1 MRNTTL
7 DDISAEIGFTATIS
21 LARQRGAKN
30 VYVPANPAGSV
41 LAELLGVEAAERLAA
56 CWGGEL
62 LAVPTLRACEYARDR
77 CLIARLTEAGLS
89 VADIAECVGL
99 TARRVVQVRH
109 ELRDAGLL
117 KAGRARSAAARG
129 VKDAP
134 QAQPC
139 PVAGPQRQRDG
150 DGVP

>member
-1 MRNTTL
+1 MNNTTL
-7 DDISAEIGFTATIS
+7 EDISAEIGFTATIS
-21 LARQRGAKN
+21 LARQRGGKN

-41 LAELLGVEAAERLAA
+41 LAELVGVEAAERLAA

-77 CLIARLTEAGLS
+77 CLIARLTEAGMS

-99 TARRVVQVRH
+99 TPRRVVQVRR

-117 KAGRARSAAARG
+117 DAERVQSAAARG
-129 VKDAP
+129 VEQEP
-134 QAQPC
+134 
-139 PVAGPQRQRDG
+139 
-150 DGVP
+150 